1 MSKQLDKLKAT
12 MQRIEAQKAELDQ
25 KIKAQARKDR
35 NHSIY
40 QRGGELTMHLG
51 DKAEVFTDED
61 IKLFLNHV
69 FSFSGIQKLLT
80 QMREIRSG
88 ESRFTM
94 VRERPDHTADRPAG
108 HPDGGT
114 VFGNKLIPQ
123 LVEGALMC
131 SFGTQCALRGPLR
144 GARCQSAQ
152 PLWHHRGKAP
162 ALTAVSYPFYSARH

>member
-88 ESRFTM
+88 
-94 VRERPDHTADRPAG
+94 A
-108 HPDGGT
+108 
-114 VFGNKLIPQ
+114 Q

-144 GARCQSAQ
+144 GARCQSAR

-162 ALTAVSYPFYSARH
+162 ALTGVSYPFYSARR

>member
-51 DKAEVFTDED
+51 DKAEIFTDED
-61 IKLFLNHV
+61 VALFLKLFLNHV
-69 FSFSGIQKLLT
+69 FSFSGIQKLLA

-88 ESRFTM
+88 ESRITM
-94 VRERPDHTADRPAG
+94 EQLFENARTTPQTAPQATRTEER
-108 HPDGGT
+108 
-114 VFGNKLIPQ
+114 F
-123 LVEGALMC
+123 
-131 SFGTQCALRGPLR
+131 
-144 GARCQSAQ
+144 SA
-152 PLWHHRGKAP
+152 
-162 ALTAVSYPFYSARH
+162 TS

>member
-1 MSKQLDKLKAT
+1 MSKQLDKMKAA
-12 MQRIEAQKAELDQ
+12 MQRIEAEKADLDQ
-25 KIKAQARKDR
+25 RIKAQVRKER

-88 ESRFTM
+88 ESRITM
-94 VRERPDHTADRPAG
+94 EQLFENAPTTPQTAPQANRTEER
-108 HPDGGT
+108 
-114 VFGNKLIPQ
+114 F
-123 LVEGALMC
+123 
-131 SFGTQCALRGPLR
+131 
-144 GARCQSAQ
+144 SA
-152 PLWHHRGKAP
+152 
-162 ALTAVSYPFYSARH
+162 TS

>member
-1 MSKQLDKLKAT
+1 MSKQLDKLKAS

-94 VRERPDHTADRPAG
+94 EQLFETAPQATRTEDR
-108 HPDGGT
+108 
-114 VFGNKLIPQ
+114 F
-123 LVEGALMC
+123 
-131 SFGTQCALRGPLR
+131 
-144 GARCQSAQ
+144 SA
-152 PLWHHRGKAP
+152 
-162 ALTAVSYPFYSARH
+162 TS

>member
-12 MQRIEAQKAELDQ
+12 MQRIEAQKADLDQ

-51 DKAEVFTDED
+51 DKADVFTNED

-88 ESRFTM
+88 ENRITMEQLFENARITPQTAPQTTRTEERF
-94 VRERPDHTADRPAG
+94 
-108 HPDGGT
+108 
-114 VFGNKLIPQ
+114 
-123 LVEGALMC
+123 
-131 SFGTQCALRGPLR
+131 
-144 GARCQSAQ
+144 SA
-152 PLWHHRGKAP
+152 
-162 ALTAVSYPFYSARH
+162 TS

>member
-1 MSKQLDKLKAT
+1 VPFPLLAGKTIYQGRRNPMSKQLDKLKAT

-61 IKLFLNHV
+61 VALFLKHV
-69 FSFSGIQKLLT
+69 FSFTGIQKLLA

-88 ESRFTM
+88 ESRITM
-94 VRERPDHTADRPAG
+94 EQLFENARTTPQTAPQATRTEER
-108 HPDGGT
+108 
-114 VFGNKLIPQ
+114 F
-123 LVEGALMC
+123 
-131 SFGTQCALRGPLR
+131 
-144 GARCQSAQ
+144 SA
-152 PLWHHRGKAP
+152 
-162 ALTAVSYPFYSARH
+162 TS

>member
-51 DKAEVFTDED
+51 DKAEIFTDED

-88 ESRFTM
+88 ESRITM
-94 VRERPDHTADRPAG
+94 EQLFETARTTPQTAPQATRTEER
-108 HPDGGT
+108 
-114 VFGNKLIPQ
+114 F
-123 LVEGALMC
+123 
-131 SFGTQCALRGPLR
+131 QCALRGPLR
-144 GARCQSAQ
+144 GARCQSAR

-162 ALTAVSYPFYSARH
+162 ALTGVSYPFYSARR

>member
-61 IKLFLNHV
+61 RKLFLNHV

-88 ESRFTM
+88 ESRITM
-94 VRERPDHTADRPAG
+94 EQLFENARTTPQTATQATRTEER
-108 HPDGGT
+108 
-114 VFGNKLIPQ
+114 F
-123 LVEGALMC
+123 
-131 SFGTQCALRGPLR
+131 
-144 GARCQSAQ
+144 SA
-152 PLWHHRGKAP
+152 
-162 ALTAVSYPFYSARH
+162 TS

>member
-40 QRGGELTMHLG
+40 QR
-51 DKAEVFTDED
+51 
-61 IKLFLNHV
+61 
-69 FSFSGIQKLLT
+69 SFSGIQKLLT

-94 VRERPDHTADRPAG
+94 EQLFENARTTPQTAPQATRTEER
-108 HPDGGT
+108 
-114 VFGNKLIPQ
+114 F
-123 LVEGALMC
+123 
-131 SFGTQCALRGPLR
+131 
-144 GARCQSAQ
+144 SA
-152 PLWHHRGKAP
+152 
-162 ALTAVSYPFYSARH
+162 TS

>member
-61 IKLFLNHV
+61 IKLFLNHPPTHPAP
-69 FSFSGIQKLLT
+69 SAAWERCRCSRIQQSG
-80 QMREIRSG
+80 
-88 ESRFTM
+88 
-94 VRERPDHTADRPAG
+94 
-108 HPDGGT
+108 
-114 VFGNKLIPQ
+114 
-123 LVEGALMC
+123 
-131 SFGTQCALRGPLR
+131 CAF
-144 GARCQSAQ
+144 A
-152 PLWHHRGKAP
+152 
-162 ALTAVSYPFYSARH
+162 

>member
-1 MSKQLDKLKAT
+1 MSKQLDKLKAS

-51 DKAEVFTDED
+51 DKAEIFTDED
-61 IKLFLNHV
+61 VALFLKHV
-69 FSFSGIQKLLT
+69 FSFTGIQKLLT

-88 ESRFTM
+88 ESRM
-94 VRERPDHTADRPAG
+94 
-108 HPDGGT
+108 DGGT

-144 GARCQSAQ
+144 GARCQSAE

-162 ALTAVSYPFYSARH
+162 ALTGVSYPFYSARR